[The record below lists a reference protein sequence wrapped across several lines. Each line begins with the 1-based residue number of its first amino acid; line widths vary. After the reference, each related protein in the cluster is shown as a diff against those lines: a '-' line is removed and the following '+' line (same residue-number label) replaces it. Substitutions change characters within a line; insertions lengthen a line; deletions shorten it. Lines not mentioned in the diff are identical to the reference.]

1 MLRLQI
7 AQYEYD
13 NAEVIACAKA
23 IKELGYDLYG
33 DFRKLF
39 LDEGINDPSNKEV
52 IFKVNYAEDLRSSY
66 MTQLWYNWFS
76 FNTTLEM
83 VNASSRPTDCP
94 SSRSKPDQR
103 RPPIPADPTYDKD
116 YPFENRDPRLKLS
129 VLCPGDEYRCDG
141 TSRYQVHWQPANWD
155 NKTGFAAKKGANETL
170 GNLNNDGGDKILMRY
185 GEVLLAWAEA
195 ENEENGPKGAYEMID
210 RLRRRVGMV
219 TLTESLPNLTKETMR
234 ALILQRTPRG
244 AFPRGPALA
253 RHPPLEDRRE
263 GDDRRPRPRCIE
275 IAVLPFE
282 RRHVALL
289 AVRGDRHRQA
299 FVQQGPRLSV
309 ADSAQELNANPLIRD
324 DQNPGY

>member
-83 VNASSRPTDCP
+83 VNSFFTANGLPVKPLEADNGAS
-94 SSRSKPDQR
+94 
-103 RPPIPADPTYDKD
+103 IPADPTYDKD

-129 VLCPGDEYRCDG
+129 VLCPATNTAATAPPAIRSTGSPPTGTTRPASQPKRAPTRRSG
-141 TSRYQVHWQPANWD
+141 TS
-155 NKTGFAAKKGANETL
+155 TTTAAT
-170 GNLNNDGGDKILMRY
+170 R
-185 GEVLLAWAEA
+185 
-195 ENEENGPKGAYEMID
+195 
-210 RLRRRVGMV
+210 
-219 TLTESLPNLTKETMR
+219 S
-234 ALILQRTPRG
+234 
-244 AFPRGPALA
+244 
-253 RHPPLEDRRE
+253 
-263 GDDRRPRPRCIE
+263 
-275 IAVLPFE
+275 
-282 RRHVALL
+282 
-289 AVRGDRHRQA
+289 
-299 FVQQGPRLSV
+299 
-309 ADSAQELNANPLIRD
+309 
-324 DQNPGY
+324 

>member
-1 MLRLQI
+1 MLQLQI

-13 NAEVIACAKA
+13 NATVIACAKA

-39 LDEGINDPSNKEV
+39 LDEGINDPSNREV
-52 IFKVNYAEDLRSSY
+52 IFKVNYAEDLQSSY

-76 FNTTLEM
+76 FNTTLEA
-83 VNASSRPTDCP
+83 VNSFFTANGLPVKPLEADNGAS
-94 SSRSKPDQR
+94 
-103 RPPIPADPTYDKD
+103 IPADPAYDKD

-170 GNLNNDGGDKILMRY
+170 VNLNNDGGDKILMRY

-210 RLRRRVGMV
+210 QLRRRVGMV

-234 ALILQRTPRG
+234 ALIRN
-244 AFPRGPALA
+244 
-253 RHPPLEDRRE
+253 
-263 GDDRRPRPRCIE
+263 
-275 IAVLPFE
+275 E
-282 RRHVALL
+282 RRVELFHEGQRWHDIRRWKIAEKVMTDAHGLDVSKL
-289 AVRGDRHRQA
+289 QYYPSSGATSPYWQYEEIVVDKRSFNKDRDYLW
-299 FVQQGPRLSV
+299 PIPLK
-309 ADSAQELNANPLIRD
+309 ELNANPLIRD